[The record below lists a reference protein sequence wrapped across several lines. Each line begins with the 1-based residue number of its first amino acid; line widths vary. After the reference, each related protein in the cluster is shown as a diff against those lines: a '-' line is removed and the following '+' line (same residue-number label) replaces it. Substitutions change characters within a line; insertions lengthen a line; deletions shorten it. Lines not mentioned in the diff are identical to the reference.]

1 MNIVDCSLLDLSFS
15 AIFGYVWFYISQ
27 SVSVVGKAL
36 LFRKKVAIGTA
47 KVMWL
52 E

>member
-1 MNIVDCSLLDLSFS
+1 MDLPFS

-27 SVSVVGKAL
+27 SVVSKAL
-36 LFRKKVAIGTA
+36 LFRKEVAVGPA
-47 KVMWL
+47 RVMWL